1 MKILLLNALEPG
13 RDTNILKSLSDLL
26 AEHGWEAKTVNLR
39 EMHIKPCTSC
49 GNCAAKTPGL
59 CSIKD
64 DMGEIYAAWPQ
75 SQLVI
80 CLTPVSFGG
89 YHSAF
94 KIAQD
99 RFMPLNTALFT
110 VRKGEIHHKN
120 RYDPTP
126 ALMTV
131 GHLNS
136 VGPLNSTSPNSAL
149 LEQKDSEKEIS
160 AFKYLTERN
169 AINMNI
175 DRWTSVVFTGEE
187 PEEKV
192 LESLLQAL
200 KEVL

>member
-1 MKILLLNALEPG
+1 MKILVLNALEPEE
-13 RDTNILKSLSDLL
+13 DTNILKPLSDLL
-26 AEHGWEAKTVNLR
+26 AEHGWEAKTFNLQG
-39 EMHIKPCTSC
+39 MDIKPCTSC

-64 DMGEIYAAWPQ
+64 DMDEIYAAWPH

-80 CLTPVSFGG
+80 FLTPVSFGS

-131 GHLNS
+131 GLLNS
-136 VGPLNSTSPNSAL
+136 VGHLNSTSLNPAL
-149 LEQKDSEKEIS
+149 LVQKDTKKEIA
-160 AFKYLTERN
+160 AFKFLTERN

-187 PEEKV
+187 SEERV

-200 KEVL
+200 KEVV